1 LQRSLLVFVE
11 WVLYDWYGNRLHMGL
26 TYITAEVSNPAR
38 PKKTR
43 KVRFLIDSGEAYS
56 VVPSEVLEALGVR
69 PHREKTF
76 VLANGQEIK
85 RKMGDAVFKY
95 NGERASSPVIF
106 GEKGDS
112 NLLGVVTLEALGYI
126 FDPIKREL
134 RPLPMVLG

>member
-1 LQRSLLVFVE
+1 
-11 WVLYDWYGNRLHMGL
+11 MGL
-26 TYITAEVSNPAR
+26 TYIKVEVFNPAR
-38 PKKTR
+38 PKRGKN
-43 KVRFLIDSGEAYS
+43 VRFLIDSGAVYS
-56 VVPSEVLEALGVR
+56 IVPSEILEALGIR

-85 RKMGDAVFKY
+85 RKMGDAVFRY

-112 NLLGVVTLEALGYI
+112 SLLGVVTLEALGYI